1 MHAKL
6 KCLQVRLNSQPPA
19 LMPAIIKREIKETAK
34 KRGKSSNQKAILKSF
49 EAKPFCL
56 ILEKLMRKAVC

>member
-1 MHAKL
+1 MPLGEIELSTSCTDASNNQKRNKTAK
-6 KCLQVRLNSQPPA
+6 
-19 LMPAIIKREIKETAK
+19 KRKK